1 MEGRGGKEN
10 TEAQTQAERCD
21 TARLKHQSS
30 AERKYETDEAKRR
43 TDRQTDR
50 GRKRWVVVSHGER
63 AEQQ

>member
-30 AERKYETDEAKRR
+30 AERKCETDGAKRR
-43 TDRQTDR
+43 TDRQ
-50 GRKRWVVVSHGER
+50 
-63 AEQQ
+63 AEEEKDG